1 MLSPE
6 LETLVKPVFEE
17 ADLSYQVHSDGQA
30 ITITMNSRRSSYR
43 FVINYQEKAELLI
56 VACWNITH
64 FALKDMATAT
74 QLANSLNR
82 IRPGKFTVDEEG
94 ALDYVYEISVTERT
108 TPDDFADVFD
118 RAVNVVEG
126 SFETIMRTRW
136 APKPRNGGSK
146 RKAQDPSKHEKGI
159 AQLIEEALNQDD

>member
-1 MLSPE
+1 MASGT
-6 LETLVKPVFEE
+6 LEHLVIPVFEE
-17 ADLSYQVHSDGQA
+17 ADLTYHFHSDGQA

-56 VACWNITH
+56 VACWNITR
-64 FALKDMATAT
+64 FDLKDMATAI

-82 IRPGKFTVDEEG
+82 IRPGKFTIDEEG
-94 ALDYVYEISVTERT
+94 ALDFIYEISVTERT

-118 RAVNVVEG
+118 RAVNIVDG
-126 SFETIMRTRW
+126 SFETIMKTRW
-136 APKPRNGGSK
+136 TPKPRNGGSK
-146 RKAQDPSKHEKGI
+146 RKHQDPSKHDKGI